1 VDLLQRVRVRLRP
14 VGLHAGVEHADR
26 LHTRVRA
33 ERDGKKSSARLPHHG
48 NVLEIDFAFERRA
61 VARVFLFRPRD
72 RFAQIVG
79 VLLPVRGARL
89 RHAADHE
96 EAMRRDRL
104 EEARIARAV
113 DGAATVAPRHHR
125 QLVLPRKCAEILR
138 PKHDVTRRAKGGL
151 LHDLVRAWNR
161 FRRAFER
168 QRCPDQVGIAAAA
181 PWPLSR
187 IAAPWSLGGIAAPC
201 SLGGIA
207 AGPLGERNRRS
218 EDECDS
224 EC

>member
-1 VDLLQRVRVRLRP
+1 MLNTIRAHKGVDYAAP
-14 VGLHAGVEHADR
+14 TG
-26 LHTRVRA
+26 TPVRA
-33 ERDGKKSSARLPHHG
+33 AGDGRVQFAGRKGGYG

-61 VARVFLFRPRD
+61 VASVFLFRPRD

-104 EEARIARAV
+104 EEARVACAV

-125 QLVLPRKCAEILR
+125 QLVFPRKCAEILG
-138 PKHDVTRRAKGGL
+138 PKHDVTRRGKGGL
-151 LHDLVRAWNR
+151 LHDLVWTWNR

-168 QRCPDQVGIAAAA
+168 QRRPDQVGIAAAA
-181 PWPLSR
+181 PWPLG
-187 IAAPWSLGGIAAPC
+187 IAARWSLGGIAARR
-201 SLGGIA
+201 
-207 AGPLGERNRRS
+207 PLSERDRRS
-218 EDECDS
+218 EDECDG